1 MAEQHTVPIPRPAR
15 ETTALL
21 NADETQQKPRHS
33 RSFVSRR
40 SIWTVISVAA
50 LTTLAVVGTSVVL
63 LLSKQYWGA
72 SPSTDS
78 SARLNSRAVGRFL
91 HITDLHVDP
100 YYVEGSTTYSQ
111 CHRKPPTLVTSPQ
124 QQLRTNRRGNKDGH
138 QSTGRYG
145 VAEAKCDSPVALINV
160 TSEYLRQM
168 WADQLDFVIWTGD
181 SGRHDGDAELP
192 RTFDEIIEQNYITA
206 AAMRHAF
213 KQHRIPIVPNI
224 GNNDISPHNELG
236 EPGHKRAKK
245 TFKQLADAWD
255 GFIPQNQLATFLHAG
270 YFAHDVV
277 DYDHPKSAVNKGGK
291 RGLTALSLN
300 TIYWYRANAKVGG
313 CRAEDSPGLE
323 QLAWIRYQIRRARQR
338 NRDLILMGHVVPS
351 RDNYRPTCYHGYAR
365 TVTQVIPPPP
375 LAGEKRADAADY
387 FGAGGDNDREKDLP
401 LVHAQLFGHSNV
413 DVWSFV
419 GQEIEWVASK
429 LPLGNA
435 TSEDSTDEGV
445 KDKRLWWEREVDE
458 ETGRFGRLIRD
469 VWMADKPLAE
479 HTAAVE
485 GRTWAD
491 MEDDPA
497 VRFVKDSRGAIWPA
511 VSQDAQDGVSGMAL
525 PGDFVESL
533 LKEFEQVLVRTPRG
547 ARLGVT
553 TISPS
558 IIPKYFPAFRVFYYA
573 HGPSNGKWRDLPL
586 GTLLDYDVFWANL
599 DMLNTKGFSS
609 VRAFFAPLYRFS
621 EVYGIDD
628 LSIDSYFLWARKL
641 LSSKSLRKRFR
652 ALTYL
657 DT

>member
-1 MAEQHTVPIPRPAR
+1 
-15 ETTALL
+15 
-21 NADETQQKPRHS
+21 
-33 RSFVSRR
+33 
-40 SIWTVISVAA
+40 
-50 LTTLAVVGTSVVL
+50 
-63 LLSKQYWGA
+63 
-72 SPSTDS
+72 
-78 SARLNSRAVGRFL
+78 
-91 HITDLHVDP
+91 LHVDP

-111 CHRKPPTLVTSPQ
+111 CHRKPPTLATSPQ
-124 QQLRTNRRGNKDGH
+124 QH
-138 QSTGRYG
+138 TGRYG

-270 YFAHDVV
+270 TL
-277 DYDHPKSAVNKGGK
+277 PTMW
-291 RGLTALSLN
+291 LTTTTQSPLLN

-387 FGAGGDNDREKDLP
+387 FGAGGDNDRKRTCHWCMRSCL
-401 LVHAQLFGHSNV
+401 A
-413 DVWSFV
+413 
-419 GQEIEWVASK
+419 I
-429 LPLGNA
+429 A
-435 TSEDSTDEGV
+435 TLTC
-445 KDKRLWWEREVDE
+445 
-458 ETGRFGRLIRD
+458 GRLSARR
-469 VWMADKPLAE
+469 L
-479 HTAAVE
+479 
-485 GRTWAD
+485 
-491 MEDDPA
+491 
-497 VRFVKDSRGAIWPA
+497 
-511 VSQDAQDGVSGMAL
+511 SGL
-525 PGDFVESL
+525 HRSC
-533 LKEFEQVLVRTPRG
+533 R
-547 ARLGVT
+547 
-553 TISPS
+553 
-558 IIPKYFPAFRVFYYA
+558 
-573 HGPSNGKWRDLPL
+573 
-586 GTLLDYDVFWANL
+586 
-599 DMLNTKGFSS
+599 
-609 VRAFFAPLYRFS
+609 
-621 EVYGIDD
+621 
-628 LSIDSYFLWARKL
+628 
-641 LSSKSLRKRFR
+641 
-652 ALTYL
+652 
-657 DT
+657 